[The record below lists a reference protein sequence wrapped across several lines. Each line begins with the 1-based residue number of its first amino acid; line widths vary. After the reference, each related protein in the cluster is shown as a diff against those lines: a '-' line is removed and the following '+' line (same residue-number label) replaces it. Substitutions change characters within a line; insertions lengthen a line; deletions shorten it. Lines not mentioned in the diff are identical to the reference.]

1 MSQHSEKECIDAS
14 TTNIGL
20 CTSPLNKF
28 VWNMA
33 NTRVLLDLCKDNY
46 NALTSARRNT
56 NIYKQ
61 MAAEFSNTFNIVP
74 PLTGY
79 QIQSKISNL
88 RKQFRREKL
97 QVGSSGGAPS
107 KWWPYDIV
115 AKIIG
120 GEASL
125 DNDLLSQSQ
134 NFSTQ
139 DFQDGQIATME
150 DGKETVSILNTEALD
165 DTSDVQSIVT
175 IPDEEP
181 TQSTS
186 GCNKRRSSDDEK
198 TLNKIAKT
206 EPGDIGKG
214 KSYWKN
220 MESVLAVLRL
230 RRRTLINDESITH
243 PFSYLDL
250 ASFKLNQQGYLIER
264 KVWVRPKSSQWFN
277 EIFTQMEECEFKEH
291 FRVNRNT
298 FNFLVNKLHPH
309 LGKTTKTMREPI
321 SVVKR
326 VAVAL
331 HYLASCEEYRVVSS
345 LFGIGKSTANLI
357 VHEFINAVND
367 ILLPKYVKFP
377 LSVENLNKHS
387 RDFEAILG
395 FPQCVENQE
404 CRCRQ
409 SIPFHLYKC
418 WIAL

>member
-1 MSQHSEKECIDAS
+1 MCIFY
-14 TTNIGL
+14 L
-20 CTSPLNKF
+20 
-28 VWNMA
+28 
-33 NTRVLLDLCKDNY
+33 
-46 NALTSARRNT
+46 
-56 NIYKQ
+56 
-61 MAAEFSNTFNIVP
+61 
-74 PLTGY
+74 
-79 QIQSKISNL
+79 
-88 RKQFRREKL
+88 
-97 QVGSSGGAPS
+97 
-107 KWWPYDIV
+107 
-115 AKIIG
+115 
-120 GEASL
+120 
-125 DNDLLSQSQ
+125 
-134 NFSTQ
+134 
-139 DFQDGQIATME
+139 QIATME

-220 MESVLAVLRL
+220 MESVLAVLQL

-298 FNFLVNKLHPH
+298 FNFLVNELHPH
-309 LGKTTKTMREPI
+309 LGKTTTTMREPI

-367 ILLPKYVKFP
+367 ILLLKYVKFP

-395 FPQCVENQE
+395 FPQCVGAVDGCHIPISAPKDQATSYYNYKGWYSIVLFAVVDSRYRFIYTSVGSPGRNNDSYILQNSFLKEILESNLFDKCCKELGDSLVPLCLIGDSAFPLTRHLLKPYPENLELSEIQKNSTKYFAE
-404 CRCRQ
+404 
-409 SIPFHLYKC
+409 LEE
-418 WIAL
+418 